1 MQSAA
6 HADGASSSA
15 PRVAI
20 VGGGPA
26 GLMAAETLAAA
37 GLRVDLYDAMPS
49 VGRKFLLAGKGG
61 MNLTHS
67 EALEAFLG
75 RYGVRREALAPLI
88 EGFGPQALRDW
99 ARGLGVETF
108 VGSSG
113 RIFPNDMKAAP
124 LLRAWLHRLRE
135 AGVRFH
141 MRHRWLGWAADG
153 RALRFAT
160 PLGET
165 EARADA
171 VLLALGG
178 GSWARLG
185 SDGAWQSLLAERGVP
200 VKTLEPSNCGFEA
213 PWSEYFRE
221 RFAGQPVKS
230 VAMSVDESDADA
242 VSPPASAPRQ
252 GEFVVSASGV
262 EGSLV
267 YALSARIRERIA
279 QKGIATIRLDLLP
292 GLSLQKVQEALAKP
306 RGKRSLSSHLQSQLG
321 IAGVKA
327 GLLRESLSRQA
338 LAELSGNAARFAA
351 VLKSLPVKL
360 LRARPLDEAISSA
373 GGVPFEALDRHLMLK
388 TLPGVFCAGEML
400 DWDAPTG
407 GYLLTACF
415 ASGRAAGAGL
425 LQYLAQQEL

>member
-1 MQSAA
+1 
-6 HADGASSSA
+6 
-15 PRVAI
+15 
-20 VGGGPA
+20 
-26 GLMAAETLAAA
+26 
-37 GLRVDLYDAMPS
+37 MPS

-75 RYGVRREALAPLI
+75 RYGARREALAPLI
-88 EGFGPQALRDW
+88 DGFGPQALRDW

-113 RIFPNDMKAAP
+113 CIFPNDMKAA
-124 LLRAWLHRLRE
+124 
-135 AGVRFH
+135 
-141 MRHRWLGWAADG
+141 
-153 RALRFAT
+153 

-178 GSWARLG
+178 VSWARLG
-185 SDGAWQSLLAERGVP
+185 SDGAWQSLFAERGVP

-242 VSPPASAPRQ
+242 VSPPESAPRQ

-262 EGSLV
+262 EGSLI

-306 RGKRSLSSHLQSQLG
+306 RGKCSLPSHLQSQLD

-338 LAELSGNAARFAA
+338 LAELSGNSARFAA
-351 VLKSLPVKL
+351 MLKSLPVKL
-360 LRARPLDEAISSA
+360 LRARPLEEAISCA
-373 GGVPFEALDRHLMLK
+373 GGVSFEALDRHLMLK

-415 ASGRAAGAGL
+415 ANGRAAGAGL